1 MRWLF
6 VAVLAV
12 GVVLWLTLAW
22 QYRPSATGGGAVSR
36 QMMVAALV
44 VAGEGIAF
52 VAVFSGL
59 RLTPWLFL
67 AVFAASDAVAVGWL
81 ILLRR
86 YRRTETSDSPTRLRR

>member
-6 VAVLAV
+6 VAVLAA

-22 QYRPSATGGGAVSR
+22 EYRPSATGGGAVSR
-36 QMMVAALV
+36 QMTVAALA
-44 VAGEGIAF
+44 VAAEAAAF
-52 VAVFSGL
+52 LAVFSGL

-67 AVFAASDAVAVGWL
+67 AVFTASDAVAVGWL

-86 YRRTETSDSPTRLRR
+86 FRRRRSADEVA